1 MFLGSTRKAGPP
13 RPVRVGDRVAK
24 FIEESV
30 TRRGHEIVRV
40 VNPVEIDLPLL
51 EKPHFAYAKKD
62 RPPILESLANDI
74 QRSDAYVMITPE
86 YNHTCSPGYVLFVIY
101 ICTATYELKYS
112 LMNTLNHFGSSIFSF
127 KPSCI
132 VSYSQGQ
139 WGGVRAAHALRAP
152 LSELG
157 CLPVSSMVHVPKAHV
172 ELNADGVPS
181 ENEDRWYKYADRT
194 ISQLE
199 WWGHATKIHRK
210 DFDPFDSSKAFQR
223 DPSQRNAP

>member
-86 YNHTCSPGYVLFVIY
+86 YNHTCSPGYVLSI
-101 ICTATYELKYS
+101 S
-112 LMNTLNHFGSSIFSF
+112 LIF
-127 KPSCI
+127 
-132 VSYSQGQ
+132 
-139 WGGVRAAHALRAP
+139 
-152 LSELG
+152 
-157 CLPVSSMVHVPKAHV
+157 VSSLH
-172 ELNADGVPS
+172 
-181 ENEDRWYKYADRT
+181 
-194 ISQLE
+194 
-199 WWGHATKIHRK
+199 IHTHTYTHT
-210 DFDPFDSSKAFQR
+210 A
-223 DPSQRNAP
+223 